1 MAPTP
6 LPPLS
11 IEPSEKS
18 LVRRLRG
25 LSTNLGPLFSF
36 PSLEDISLRERLRE
50 LGQDIEA
57 N

>member
-11 IEPSEKS
+11 VEPSEKS

-50 LGQDIEA
+50 LGQDVEA